1 VKQNGGDLKLQS
13 SRKTDMYWVP
23 VVAKTIEVLD
33 CFRSDLEELT
43 LEQVVQRTNVP
54 TRLHIA
60 FCTRWF
66 AVSAYR
72 THVECTG

>member
-13 SRKTDMYWVP
+13 SRKTDKYWVP
-23 VVAKTIEVLD
+23 VVAKTIDVLD
-33 CFRSDLEELT
+33 
-43 LEQVVQRTNVP
+43 VP

-72 THVECTG
+72 THVERTGSIAR